1 MTGQSAFEALA
12 AVMGDVEAAVLLQT
26 ELADVDAMQFA
37 QMVEA
42 LARLRTWQASLE
54 RADGVLARAIAKLL
68 RDFRAGFWPVEVA
81 GVGVVELA
89 PAGDSRTVTITGGR
103 L

>member
-1 MTGQSAFEALA
+1 VTGQSVFEALA
-12 AVMGDVEAAVLLQT
+12 AVMGDVEAAVLLDT

-42 LARLRTWQASLE
+42 LARLRVWQASLQ
-54 RADGVLARAIAKLL
+54 RADGVLERAIAKLL

-89 PAGDSRTVTITGGR
+89 PVGDTRQVLIR
-103 L
+103 EAQ